1 MINKF
6 KIYLPIFTFLISTSA
21 FAVNFSSDKTINTD
35 TVEQQKFNDTDLTL
49 TIKSGKTLSRNGSM
63 VIHVNSKNNSTIIV
77 ESDANV
83 FSIGSSSSN
92 AIQGKT
98 QTGLTVTNFGTI
110 SAGSSKAINLMD
122 AINST
127 VTNNDGAVI
136 KSNTNTV
143 TFTQN
148 SVAEPDNATIT
159 NSGEIFAGAVT
170 TNGSANN
177 AVKAE
182 SDTNNITITNNATGY
197 IHNNNNASSALNGST
212 IFIGAVSKGTLTNSG
227 KIENKAGVDAFV
239 LGVAGKGNTITLKDG
254 GRIIGKINI
263 NGEEHTIKVQHGAGQ
278 SYYYPTFGTGEYK
291 LEDLD
296 GNQIV
301 KGSIGSVSQNGS
313 ENIDEQLGYRS
324 LNLRKTLNRYKIS
337 ESYNQQATWA
347 DTYASYSK
355 RNENTGRLAMGYGMS
370 SAAINIIRPLN
381 DKNLILNYESSKQ
394 DFNKNHGIKK
404 DSVLAGVSF
413 EDKKNNNDTF
423 ILAGASRH
431 NSKRNILTNTTASG
445 DLDLIDNYS
454 SYEFHFGN
462 KFENDL
468 APALGINVSHSYT
481 PKHSESQFYK
491 WDKKHVT
498 NLSLDLSDNYNLI
511 NSGNSKLIFS
521 WILDGRKMFF
531 GKSQAYSING
541 SEEKFFQN
549 DNLTEEATLSLGI
562 NYEKK
567 LLKSGKLLISF
578 DGQQSSQDVTAINA
592 NVAYVLQM

>member
-197 IHNNNNASSALNGST
+197 IHNNNNAY
-212 IFIGAVSKGTLTNSG
+212 AVVTS
-227 KIENKAGVDAFV
+227 
-239 LGVAGKGNTITLKDG
+239 
-254 GRIIGKINI
+254 
-263 NGEEHTIKVQHGAGQ
+263 
-278 SYYYPTFGTGEYK
+278 
-291 LEDLD
+291 
-296 GNQIV
+296 
-301 KGSIGSVSQNGS
+301 
-313 ENIDEQLGYRS
+313 
-324 LNLRKTLNRYKIS
+324 
-337 ESYNQQATWA
+337 
-347 DTYASYSK
+347 
-355 RNENTGRLAMGYGMS
+355 RL
-370 SAAINIIRPLN
+370 
-381 DKNLILNYESSKQ
+381 
-394 DFNKNHGIKK
+394 
-404 DSVLAGVSF
+404 
-413 EDKKNNNDTF
+413 
-423 ILAGASRH
+423 
-431 NSKRNILTNTTASG
+431 
-445 DLDLIDNYS
+445 
-454 SYEFHFGN
+454 
-462 KFENDL
+462 
-468 APALGINVSHSYT
+468 
-481 PKHSESQFYK
+481 
-491 WDKKHVT
+491 
-498 NLSLDLSDNYNLI
+498 
-511 NSGNSKLIFS
+511 
-521 WILDGRKMFF
+521 
-531 GKSQAYSING
+531 
-541 SEEKFFQN
+541 
-549 DNLTEEATLSLGI
+549 
-562 NYEKK
+562 
-567 LLKSGKLLISF
+567 
-578 DGQQSSQDVTAINA
+578 
-592 NVAYVLQM
+592 

>member
-197 IHNNNNASSALNGST
+197 IQWH
-212 IFIGAVSKGTLTNSG
+212 
-227 KIENKAGVDAFV
+227 
-239 LGVAGKGNTITLKDG
+239 
-254 GRIIGKINI
+254 
-263 NGEEHTIKVQHGAGQ
+263 
-278 SYYYPTFGTGEYK
+278 Y
-291 LEDLD
+291 
-296 GNQIV
+296 
-301 KGSIGSVSQNGS
+301 
-313 ENIDEQLGYRS
+313 
-324 LNLRKTLNRYKIS
+324 
-337 ESYNQQATWA
+337 
-347 DTYASYSK
+347 
-355 RNENTGRLAMGYGMS
+355 
-370 SAAINIIRPLN
+370 
-381 DKNLILNYESSKQ
+381 
-394 DFNKNHGIKK
+394 
-404 DSVLAGVSF
+404 
-413 EDKKNNNDTF
+413 
-423 ILAGASRH
+423 
-431 NSKRNILTNTTASG
+431 
-445 DLDLIDNYS
+445 
-454 SYEFHFGN
+454 
-462 KFENDL
+462 
-468 APALGINVSHSYT
+468 
-481 PKHSESQFYK
+481 
-491 WDKKHVT
+491 
-498 NLSLDLSDNYNLI
+498 
-511 NSGNSKLIFS
+511 
-521 WILDGRKMFF
+521 
-531 GKSQAYSING
+531 
-541 SEEKFFQN
+541 
-549 DNLTEEATLSLGI
+549 
-562 NYEKK
+562 
-567 LLKSGKLLISF
+567 
-578 DGQQSSQDVTAINA
+578 
-592 NVAYVLQM
+592 